1 MYYLTDD
8 YIVMDHTQ
16 GGFCTTHTYPLLG
29 LPSGERA
36 IEDTITISEGLLTQ
50 PPVITEESP
59 PGSNTPYI
67 QSLYHRPRP
76 QSRKPHLYT
85 LRCRSHP
92 GGVVA
97 GITGG
102 RHSVP
107 SDIRG
112 AAVYHTP
119 EGVST
124 LRRDSHSSGTRV
136 YSLSLPTNTPHYMAP
151 HTLRAKPLSH
161 P

>member
-1 MYYLTDD
+1 MYYLTDN

-16 GGFCTTHTYPLLG
+16 GGFCTTHTYPHLG
-29 LPSGERA
+29 LPFGERT

-67 QSLYHRPRP
+67 LSLYHRPRP
-76 QSRKPHLYT
+76 QSLKTYLYT

-92 GGVVA
+92 KGVVA

-112 AAVYHTP
+112 AAVYYTP

-124 LRRDSHSSGTRV
+124 LRRDSHSSV
-136 YSLSLPTNTPHYMAP
+136 S
-151 HTLRAKPLSH
+151 PLGRGL
-161 P
+161 